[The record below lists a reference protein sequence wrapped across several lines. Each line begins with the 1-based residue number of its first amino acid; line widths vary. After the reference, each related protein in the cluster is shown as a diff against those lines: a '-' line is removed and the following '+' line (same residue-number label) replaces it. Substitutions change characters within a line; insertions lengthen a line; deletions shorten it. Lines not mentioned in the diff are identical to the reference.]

1 MRFLLD
7 TNLLVRAAITPGGL
21 ARKLLGCIEG
31 SEEHVLIVSS
41 HILSE
46 VADVLRR
53 PRIQARWP
61 LSTEDIQNYCRYL
74 SEVAQEV
81 PAQPIASVISDPK
94 DQPVIEAAVSGQAD
108 GICTSDAHFYEPLVK
123 EFLEEHGISVL
134 TDKALL
140 LLLEKKRG

>member
-7 TNLLVRAAITPGGL
+7 TNLLVRAAITPSGL
-21 ARKLLGCIEG
+21 ARKLLRYIEE
-31 SEEHVLIVSS
+31 SEQHVLIISS

-46 VADVLRR
+46 VAGVLRR

-61 LSTEDIQNYCRYL
+61 LSTEEIQDYCRYL
-74 SEVAQEV
+74 SKVAQEV
-81 PAQPIASVISDPK
+81 PAQQLEAVINDPK

-108 GICTSDAHFYEPLVK
+108 GICTSDAHFYKPPVI
-123 EFLEEHGISVL
+123 EFLEERGILVL

-140 LLLEKKRG
+140 LLLETKP

>member
-1 MRFLLD
+1 MRVLLD

-21 ARKLLGCIEG
+21 ARRLLRCIE
-31 SEEHVLIVSS
+31 ENDEHVLIVSS

-46 VADVLRR
+46 LAEVLSR

-61 LSTEDIQNYCRYL
+61 LSTDDIQNYCRYL
-74 SEVAQEV
+74 SKIAQEV
-81 PAQPIASVISDPK
+81 PAQQIAAVISDPK

-123 EFLEEHGISVL
+123 EFLKERGISVL
-134 TDKALL
+134 TDKDMLL
-140 LLLEKKRG
+140 LLQKKR